1 MPALCQTQWWG
12 LEEIETHGEKKNTV
26 FFMVLQKHW
35 MYEGYEDTEEG
46 VSSFDRGEPGRE
58 ERREKEQ

>member
-1 MPALCQTQWWG
+1 
-12 LEEIETHGEKKNTV
+12 
-26 FFMVLQKHW
+26 
-35 MYEGYEDTEEG
+35 MYKGYEDTEEG